1 MNAVIWAVVTLKR
14 KKKKKRVSLL
24 LRDVEARDRLLHLK
38 EVINGCLTLLFTCEM
53 SEAP

>member
-14 KKKKKRVSLL
+14 KKKKRVSLL